1 MEFLDYGG
9 SELVPLSAL
18 KCLPEQCKRLPFQAI
33 KASLYGKI
41 WFFNTKSVAATRALA
56 VITFVKNWLFS
67 IGNNVC
73 AEVLFSYIVSKQ
85 VLGEMLV

>member
-33 KASLYGKI
+33 KAFLYGR
-41 WFFNTKSVAATRALA
+41 FFNTKSVAATRALA
-56 VITFVKNWLFS
+56 VIAVFKNWLFS

>member
-41 WFFNTKSVAATRALA
+41 
-56 VITFVKNWLFS
+56 
-67 IGNNVC
+67 
-73 AEVLFSYIVSKQ
+73 
-85 VLGEMLV
+85 